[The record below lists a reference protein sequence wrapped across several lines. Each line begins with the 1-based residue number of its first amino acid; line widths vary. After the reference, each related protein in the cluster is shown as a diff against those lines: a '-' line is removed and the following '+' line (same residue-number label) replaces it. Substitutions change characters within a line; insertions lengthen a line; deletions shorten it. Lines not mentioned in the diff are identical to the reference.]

1 MAKQTGCKI
10 LNISQWK
17 PAPREQKLFLRREK
31 KKKIYTAAG
40 GNKRLCS
47 RR

>member
-1 MAKQTGCKI
+1 MAEQTGCKI
-10 LNISQWK
+10 LNISQWP
-17 PAPREQKLFLRREK
+17 PARHEQKLFLRREK
-31 KKKIYTAAG
+31 KKKIYTATG